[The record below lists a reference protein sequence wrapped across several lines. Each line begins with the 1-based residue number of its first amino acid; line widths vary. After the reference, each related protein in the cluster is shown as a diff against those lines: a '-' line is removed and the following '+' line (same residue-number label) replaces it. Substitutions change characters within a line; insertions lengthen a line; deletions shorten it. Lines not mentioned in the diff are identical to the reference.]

1 MMKKQ
6 YSAPEMICHS
16 LEWADVLTASLNSRT
31 SGEGKTYNF
40 NEWGVSSL

>member
-16 LEWADVLTASLNSRT
+16 LEWADVLTASLNSRA
-31 SGEGKTYNF
+31 SGEGVSYNF

>member
-6 YSAPEMICHS
+6 YSAPEMSCHNM
-16 LEWADVLTASLNSRT
+16 EWTDILTTSLNSLV
-31 SGEGKTYNF
+31 SGEGKSYNF